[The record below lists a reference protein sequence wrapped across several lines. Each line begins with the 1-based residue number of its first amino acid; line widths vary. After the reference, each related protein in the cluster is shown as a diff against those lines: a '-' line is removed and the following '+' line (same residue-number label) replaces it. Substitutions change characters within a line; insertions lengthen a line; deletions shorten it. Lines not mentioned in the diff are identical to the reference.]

1 MKYFSQDAVIK
12 LAPRAG
18 ITLDE
23 SLSPAEKLK
32 AVQTLMEEG
41 SGAAARVYESIG
53 VYLGHTLALYYRS
66 VRLQARSP
74 AWPGHERERRGP
86 DPLRCPKGPG
96 G

>member
-32 AVQTLMEEG
+32 AVQNLMEEG
-41 SGAAARVYESIG
+41 SGAAARVYESIAYTWATPWRSTMLCTAAG
-53 VYLGHTLALYYRS
+53 TFSCLAGS
-66 VRLQARSP
+66 
-74 AWPGHERERRGP
+74 
-86 DPLRCPKGPG
+86 
-96 G
+96 